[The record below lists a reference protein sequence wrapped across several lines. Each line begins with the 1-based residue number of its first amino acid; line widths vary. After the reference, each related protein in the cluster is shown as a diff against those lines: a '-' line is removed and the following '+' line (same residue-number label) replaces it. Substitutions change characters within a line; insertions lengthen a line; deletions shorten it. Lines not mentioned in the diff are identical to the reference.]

1 VSEAVR
7 DIEALVYLYAE
18 RMDEG
23 DFSGVAALFA
33 DAEYRAAGGPALRG
47 AAALQTTLESMV
59 RRYDGKPSTK
69 HVTTNLVV
77 EIDAAGTR
85 ATARSYFTV
94 LQALP
99 NFPLQVV
106 VAGRYHDRFA
116 LRDGRWGFAERE
128 VWMDLVGDLSRH
140 LNHFARSK

>member
-1 VSEAVR
+1 MSEAVR
-7 DIEALVYLYAE
+7 DIEALVYGYAE
-18 RMDEG
+18 RMDAG

-47 AAALQTTLESMV
+47 AAALQSTLESIV
-59 RRYDGKPSTK
+59 RTYDGIPSTK

-77 EIDAAGTR
+77 EIAPDGAS
-85 ATARSYFTV
+85 ATGRSYFTV

-99 NFPLQVV
+99 DFPLQVV
-106 VAGRYHDRFA
+106 VAGRYHDRFT
-116 LRDGRWGFAERE
+116 LRGGSWSFSERE